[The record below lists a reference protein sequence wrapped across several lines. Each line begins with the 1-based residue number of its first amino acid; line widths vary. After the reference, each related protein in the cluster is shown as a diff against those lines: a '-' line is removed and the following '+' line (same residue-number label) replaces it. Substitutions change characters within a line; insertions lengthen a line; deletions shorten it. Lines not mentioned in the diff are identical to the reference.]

1 MNKNDYLKIVKKKIK
16 NKKSRMILNEQIET
30 YFDLC
35 EYSLEQ
41 HNYKIGDNVYLS
53 KDTLLHGTYKN
64 IDGLKE
70 IVGNGLIAGAFV
82 GGRNSKY
89 PFSVGVWNLKKDFL
103 LKDYID
109 FYSGGTIGYEDS
121 SRHILKTEVIPYSK
135 MTNVFENI
143 KKNNIFRWNME
154 QTKEARFMP
163 SLIQNEVQIGIIFNV
178 ANSCVKNLFEKDILT
193 DFISDENVKPFI
205 HDGYYFK
212 FLHDRKN
219 KNDFFT
225 DRESAILFGIPTN
238 FIAGILVGRDYEK
251 DNKVLKEIKNMLP
264 WVYICNLDG
273 RVIVV

>member
-1 MNKNDYLKIVKKKIK
+1 MNKTDYLKIVKKKIK
-16 NKKSRMILNEQIET
+16 NKKSKAILLEQIET
-30 YFDLC
+30 YFNFSD
-35 EYSLEQ
+35 YTIVP

-53 KDTLLHGTYKN
+53 KGTLLHGTYKN

-121 SRHILKTEVIPYSK
+121 LQHIFKTEVISYSK
-135 MTNVFENI
+135 MGNVFENI

-178 ANSCVKNLFEKDILT
+178 ANSDVKSLLERDILT
-193 DFISDENVKPFI
+193 DFISDEDVKPFI
-205 HDGYYFK
+205 HEGYYYK
-212 FLHDRKN
+212 FVHDRKN

-225 DRESAILFGIPTN
+225 DRESAVLFGIPTN
-238 FIAGILVGRDYEK
+238 FIEGILVGRNYEK
-251 DNKVLKEIKNMLP
+251 DREKLKEIKNMLP
-264 WVYICNLDG
+264 WIYICNLDG
-273 RVIVV
+273 EVIVI

>member
-1 MNKNDYLKIVKKKIK
+1 MNKTDYLKIVKKKIK
-16 NKKSRMILNEQIET
+16 NKKSKAILLEQIET
-30 YFDLC
+30 YFNFSD
-35 EYSLEQ
+35 YTIVP

-53 KDTLLHGTYKN
+53 KGTLLHGTYKN
-64 IDGLKE
+64 VDGLKE
-70 IVGNGLIAGAFV
+70 IVCNGLIAGAFV

-121 SRHILKTEVIPYSK
+121 LQHIFKTEVISYSK
-135 MTNVFENI
+135 MGNVFENI

-178 ANSCVKNLFEKDILT
+178 ANSDVKSLLERDILT
-193 DFISDENVKPFI
+193 DFISDEDVKPFI
-205 HDGYYFK
+205 HEGYYYK
-212 FLHDRKN
+212 FVHDRKN

-238 FIAGILVGRDYEK
+238 FIEGILVGRNYEK
-251 DNKVLKEIKNMLP
+251 DREKLKEIKNMLP
-264 WVYICNLDG
+264 WIYICNLDG
-273 RVIVV
+273 EVIVI

>member
-1 MNKNDYLKIVKKKIK
+1 MNKTDYLKIVKKKIK
-16 NKKSRMILNEQIET
+16 NKKSKAILLEQIET
-30 YFDLC
+30 YFNFSD
-35 EYSLEQ
+35 YTIVP

-53 KDTLLHGTYKN
+53 KGTLLHGTYKN

-82 GGRNSKY
+82 GGRKSKY

-121 SRHILKTEVIPYSK
+121 LQHIFKTEVISYSK
-135 MTNVFENI
+135 MGNVFENI

-178 ANSCVKNLFEKDILT
+178 ANSDVKSLLERDILT
-193 DFISDENVKPFI
+193 DFISDEDVKPFI
-205 HDGYYFK
+205 HEGYYYK
-212 FLHDRKN
+212 FIHDRKN

-225 DRESAILFGIPTN
+225 DRESAVLFGIPTN
-238 FIAGILVGRDYEK
+238 FIEGILVGRNYEK
-251 DNKVLKEIKNMLP
+251 DREKLKEIKNMLP

-273 RVIVV
+273 EVIVI